1 MAFSLWKR
9 TINVFRHT
17 TLEIFE
23 NATVT
28 SHVGFVVEV
37 NLGQGN
43 HRVIVTK
50 PLRKAP
56 FSKCFLST
64 LNRKAA
70 PAFSN
75 SSCLKSVFQTFRL
88 HDRLLWKVGLTNR
101 DKAAFSNFSVVVLTG
116 PKRHGRS
123 IWLSNRLTY
132 TASQAIHKVH
142 MWCSTYILLGSA

>member
-75 SSCLKSVFQTFRL
+75 SSCLKSVFQTLRL
-88 HDRLLWKVGLTNR
+88 HDRLLWKAGLTKRN
-101 DKAAFSNFSVVVLTG
+101 KAAFSNFSVVVLTG
-116 PKRHGRS
+116 PKGHS
-123 IWLSNRLTY
+123 WPLDLTEQQ
-132 TASQAIHKVH
+132 TDLRRARPFTRFICDARP
-142 MWCSTYILLGSA
+142 TYC